1 MKPGINSGITWVIL
15 LSLIASTGLS
25 SGEIPPI
32 SVQNA
37 HSAIIADFSADN
49 QQGKA
54 PFTVTF
60 TDLSTGLRDHYEW
73 AFGDGEHSFEQNPV
87 HTYYEPGVYTVSLSV
102 SGTAGSD
109 KKTRIGYISV
119 SEAESDKS
127 ASPEIRGEE
136 RMDEN
141 GLVLSVQN
149 GDITPVGEN
158 VSSESLPEPV
168 NTTEPVPPSPAIP
181 KEPVSEPLASAVHAD
196 FSITDSV
203 GLAPLKVTFT
213 DQSAGPVTS
222 WLWDFGDGTTSAA
235 TSPIHIFQNP
245 GVYDITLT
253 VEGQGSS
260 DSTKKTGA
268 VQVIAPVVS
277 SFIASPCEGTTPL
290 EVRFEEQ
297 STGTIVKREWSFGD
311 GIYSELENPVHVY
324 EKPGTY
330 DVSLKVT
337 GTHNEDLLT
346 RPSYIIVHPDLPP
359 PTELPTPVP
368 TPFTPVPEPVMPRPV
383 DEAIPILTESLNINP
398 EPASSTI
405 EPTEPVPGTEEV
417 SPSGT
422 EIPVSVPPV
431 VDFVISPGSGTAPLT
446 IQCTDT
452 STGVFE
458 SILWDFGDG
467 SNATETNPIHTYE
480 TPGEYTITLTRSSP
494 GYPDK
499 FAKTAVIQ
507 VQGPPE
513 PPVAQFT
520 ISSTEGTAPFA
531 IVCTDQSEGDIT
543 EWIWDFGDG
552 KVIRGR
558 NPTHTYVLPGQYP
571 ITLTV
576 RGPGGKD
583 ELRKNSVITVL
594 PSPEKLKASFSA
606 DPVRGTAPLSV
617 IFRDTSTGTIS
628 AWDWDFGD
636 GTASHEQ
643 NPTHVYSQPGTYSVK
658 LVVTGPDGR
667 SEKSD
672 ENLIIVET
680 AVEPV
685 RAAFSVYPISGDAP
699 LTVSCTD
706 KTMGDADTWNWSFG
720 DGGFSSEKNPNHTYN
735 QPGIYTVS
743 LEASGPG
750 GKDSVVKND
759 LISVL
764 GSGISPELIITAE
777 PAHGTAPLTVT
788 FGKTNVSNAVST
800 VWNFGEGNTSNEEN
814 PVHTYAVPGLY
825 NVSLTV
831 QDSLGQTRTV
841 TKNEFINVT
850 QPIPPPVAKFTSNST
865 HGYAPCPIRFTD
877 QSQGEITQWKWS
889 FGDGN
894 EAHSQDIIHTYNTTG
909 LFYVSLTVTGPGGED
924 TYVAPQPV
932 IVEEIIS
939 TQTPAPVIVNES
951 PVPTARPEQKTN
963 IENGNISPPGTLDN
977 ETSTL
982 VTPVITQNLPVLTE
996 SVENQSLQG
1005 TEPESVSPVKELSP
1019 VRNDTKS
1026 SITPELGQQ
1035 EIPDTEIHAE
1045 PRTIPE
1051 IFVTNK
1057 TGPAPLTVQFSSTWS
1072 EENGTYLWNFG
1083 DGTTSNES
1091 NVIHTYEKPGNYTIR
1106 LTREYDG
1113 NTQEIINN
1121 NMISV
1126 TEPVSIP
1133 FASFTANPV
1142 TGPVPLHV
1150 TFQSESNGTISE
1162 WKWDFGDSS
1171 TGTGETVTHTYT
1183 RPGTYS
1189 VSLMVRGPDGTSVEM
1204 RENLITAGTSLT
1216 PPQARF
1222 RTDKRTGYAPLTVQ
1236 FTDQS
1241 LGKVTDWKWDFGD
1254 GSSATEKNP
1263 VHVFNETG
1271 VFSVSLTVS
1280 GPTGINQVS
1289 RKGYIVVTKSPEP
1302 LIAGFTLKP
1311 SEGIAPLS
1319 VQCTDTS
1326 SGTVNRYLWE
1336 FGDGA
1341 VSESRN
1347 PSHRYTSPGS
1357 YIIKLTVYGP
1367 AGVSSADQMVT
1378 VGPVL
1383 TKPSRLNTYP
1393 YYYKISSKEQNFSA
1407 SDDSDLSNVT
1417 KPFADFVI
1425 STKSGRT
1432 PLTVI
1437 CEDRSTGTIESWSWD
1452 FGDGSYSIE
1461 QNPTHIYTK
1470 PGTYTI
1476 SLTVKSSYGVSNKK
1490 LRDAINVI

>member
-1 MKPGINSGITWVIL
+1 VSSSQTFPKPPVTEPP
-15 LSLIASTGLS
+15 AS
-25 SGEIPPI
+25 
-32 SVQNA
+32 
-37 HSAIIADFSADN
+37 
-49 QQGKA
+49 
-54 PFTVTF
+54 
-60 TDLSTGLRDHYEW
+60 
-73 AFGDGEHSFEQNPV
+73 PV
-87 HTYYEPGVYTVSLSV
+87 HAEFSV
-102 SGTAGSD
+102 
-109 KKTRIGYISV
+109 
-119 SEAESDKS
+119 
-127 ASPEIRGEE
+127 
-136 RMDEN
+136 
-141 GLVLSVQN
+141 
-149 GDITPVGEN
+149 
-158 VSSESLPEPV
+158 
-168 NTTEPVPPSPAIP
+168 
-181 KEPVSEPLASAVHAD
+181 
-196 FSITDSV
+196 TDSV

-245 GVYDITLT
+245 GVYDITLS

-277 SFIASPCEGTTPL
+277 AFIASPCEGTTPL

-297 STGTIVKREWSFGD
+297 STGTILKREWSFGD

-346 RPSYIIVHPDLPP
+346 RPSYILVHPDLPP
-359 PTELPTPVP
+359 PTKLPTPDP
-368 TPFTPVPEPVMPRPV
+368 TPFIPVPEPVLPKAV
-383 DEAIPILTESLNINP
+383 DEAIPVLTESKNINP
-398 EPASSTI
+398 EPVSSPI
-405 EPTEPVPGTEEV
+405 EPTKSVPEIEEV
-417 SPSGT
+417 SPS
-422 EIPVSVPPV
+422 EPEKPVSVPPV
-431 VDFVISPGSGTAPLT
+431 VDFILSPDSGTAPLT

-458 SILWDFGDG
+458 SIFWDFGDG
-467 SNATETNPIHTYE
+467 SNTSETNPIHVYE
-480 TPGEYTITLTRSSP
+480 IPGEYTITLTRSSP
-494 GYPDK
+494 GYPEEFTK
-499 FAKTAVIQ
+499 SAVIR
-507 VQGPPE
+507 VQAPPE

-531 IVCTDQSEGDIT
+531 IACTDQSEGDIT
-543 EWIWDFGDG
+543 ERIWDFGDG
-552 KVIRGR
+552 KVIRGK
-558 NPTHTYVLPGQYP
+558 NPTHTYVLPGQYS

-594 PSPEKLKASFSA
+594 PSPEKLTALFSA
-606 DPVRGTAPLSV
+606 DPVRGNAPLSV
-617 IFRDTSTGTIS
+617 IFHDSSTGIIS

-636 GTASHEQ
+636 GTVSHEQ

-658 LVVTGPDGR
+658 LVVTGPDGS
-667 SEKSD
+667 SEKFD
-672 ENLIIVET
+672 ENLIVVDT
-680 AVEPV
+680 PVEPV

-699 LTVSCTD
+699 LTISCTD

-743 LEASGPG
+743 LEACGPG

-788 FGKTNVSNAVST
+788 FEKTNVPHAVST
-800 VWNFGEGNTSNEEN
+800 LWDFGEGNTSNEEN
-814 PVHTYAVPGLY
+814 PVHTYVIPGVY

-831 QDSLGQTRTV
+831 QDSFGQTRTV

-850 QPIPPPVAKFTSNST
+850 QPIPPPVAKFISNST
-865 HGYAPCPIRFTD
+865 HGYVPCTIRFTD
-877 QSQGEITQWKWS
+877 QSQGEITQWNWS

-894 EAHSQDIIHTYNTTG
+894 EAHSQDIIHIYNTTG
-909 LFYVSLTVTGPGGED
+909 SFYVSLKVSGPGGED
-924 TYVAPQPV
+924 TNVAPQPV
-932 IVEEIIS
+932 IVEEIIP
-939 TQTPAPVIVNES
+939 TPAPVIVNES
-951 PVPTARPEQKTN
+951 PVPTGQPQLEEI
-963 IENGNISPPGTLDN
+963 IENRNISPPTTIN
-977 ETSTL
+977 NTAPTL
-982 VTPVITQNLPVLTE
+982 VTPEITQKKPVLTE
-996 SVENQSLQG
+996 SVANISLQG
-1005 TEPESVSPVKELSP
+1005 TEPDYEGPVKEPSP
-1019 VRNDTKS
+1019 VRSDTIS
-1026 SITPELGQQ
+1026 RISPELAHQ
-1035 EIPDTEIHAE
+1035 EMADTQIHAK

-1057 TGPAPLTVQFSSTWS
+1057 SGPAPLMVQFSSTWS

-1091 NVIHTYEKPGNYTIR
+1091 KVIHTFEKPGNYTIH
-1106 LTREYDG
+1106 LTRVYDG

-1121 NMISV
+1121 NLICV
-1126 TEPVSIP
+1126 TEPESIP
-1133 FASFTANPV
+1133 FASFTADPV

-1150 TFQSESNGTISE
+1150 IFQSESNGTISE
-1162 WKWDFGDSS
+1162 WSWDFGDSS
-1171 TGTGETVTHTYT
+1171 TGIGETVTHTYT
-1183 RPGTYS
+1183 KPGTYS
-1189 VSLMVRGPDGTSVEM
+1189 VSLMVRGPDGTSVER
-1204 RENLITAGTSLT
+1204 REDLITVGTSLT

-1241 LGKVTDWKWDFGD
+1241 LGKVTDWTWDFGD

-1280 GPTGINQVS
+1280 GPNGINQVS
-1289 RKGYIVVTKSPEP
+1289 RKGYIVVTKPPEP

-1326 SGTVNRYLWE
+1326 SGTVNRYLWD

-1341 VSESRN
+1341 VSESRH

-1383 TKPSRLNTYP
+1383 TKPSRINTYP
-1393 YYYKISSKEQNFSA
+1393 YYYKFSSKEQNPSA
-1407 SDDSDLSNVT
+1407 NFDSEISNIT

-1425 STKSGRT
+1425 SKKSGRA
-1432 PLTVI
+1432 PLSVI

-1452 FGDGSYSIE
+1452 FGDGTHSIE

-1490 LRDAINVI
+1490 LRDAINVF